1 MRKIAILLTL
11 FIAAPSLAAVIEFD
25 RVTTYVGGAAIPS
38 VKVPTI
44 QYRGYSG
51 PTASGPWTTGAVVTD
66 NLAITAPDPPAGTT
80 WWYSV
85 TASLD
90 GQESAKAVPA
100 SKSVAFQT
108 PAQPPGCRVR

>member
-1 MRKIAILLTL
+1 MRKVAFLLAL
-11 FIAAPSLAAVIEFD
+11 FISAPSIAAVIEFD

-38 VKVPTI
+38 AKVPTI
-44 QYRGYSG
+44 QYKAYYG
-51 PTASGPWTTGAVVTD
+51 PNLAGPWTTGATVTD
-66 NLAITAPDPPAGTT
+66 NLAITAPDPPAGAT

-90 GQESAKAVPA
+90 GQESAKCVPD
-100 SKSVAFQT
+100 SKAVAFQT